1 MVEMEHTVHSQG
13 PSVLRDFRENG
24 KLRREKYRENIFSEC
39 LVGGIGGKKSI
50 EAWVFSP
57 QMH

>member
-13 PSVLRDFRENG
+13 PFELRDFRESE

-39 LVGGIGGKKSI
+39 LVGRIRGKKSI
-50 EAWVFSP
+50 EA
-57 QMH
+57 

>member
-13 PSVLRDFRENG
+13 PFVLRDFRENE

-39 LVGGIGGKKSI
+39 LVGGIEGKKY
-50 EAWVFSP
+50 
-57 QMH
+57 